1 MNGKKAKALRRL
13 VWKGKGNPP
22 GTAVMEEVIA
32 GGFGCPRKECEQLKC
47 WGPREQYLKAK
58 KARKNG

>member
-22 GTAVMEEVIA
+22 GAAEL
-32 GGFGCPRKECEQLKC
+32 KESGKPFSTEKAMVLKC

>member
-1 MNGKKAKALRRL
+1 MNGKKAKALRRS

-22 GTAVMEEVIA
+22 GA
-32 GGFGCPRKECEQLKC
+32 GVTVESEKPFSTEKTMVLKC

-58 KARKNG
+58 KARSNR